1 VLVSETAAR
10 TFWPDQEPIGRS
22 LSIGDPDTAYVVGVV
37 GDVLYG
43 SLDQPPGAEV
53 YVSYY
58 QVPFSYRMVFF
69 LKTRVDPVSI
79 SLPARLAL
87 REVAP
92 GFPVSDVR
100 PLDDQVQ
107 IATAYARVSTVLLAI
122 FAALALALATMGTYG
137 VISFAVAQR
146 TREIG
151 VRIALG
157 ATAGD
162 VIRLVVGQGI
172 ALAAVGGLFGLAAA
186 VGLTRLLRSL
196 LYGVEPTDLLTLVG
210 IVVMLVA
217 SVVVASWIPARR
229 AAGIPVVRAL
239 RGG

>member
-1 VLVSETAAR
+1 MAAR
-10 TFWPDQEPIGRS
+10 R
-22 LSIGDPDTAYVVGVV
+22 
-37 GDVLYG
+37 
-43 SLDQPPGAEV
+43 
-53 YVSYY
+53 
-58 QVPFSYRMVFF
+58 
-69 LKTRVDPVSI
+69 
-79 SLPARLAL
+79 AL

-172 ALAAVGGLFGLAAA
+172 ALAAVGGAFGLAAA
-186 VGLTRLLRSL
+186 FGLTRLLRSL
-196 LYGVEPTDLLTLVG
+196 LYGVEPTDPLTLGG

-217 SVVVASWIPARR
+217 VGRGGELASGAPRRGNSRR
-229 AAGIPVVRAL
+229 ATRFEVADAR
-239 RGG
+239 